1 VKISDFLAGIS
12 DHDLK
17 RKRELAEQL
26 VRLETDYPGSIRLR
40 ANPSRLPL
48 ALDLLSQLGF
58 KKPLFTSKE
67 QFVIDCFLSHIPACD
82 LLLTYCA
89 LVGPKDPQDRLQL
102 WNGRGDYKGSL
113 RILPHFQYGDPL
125 FFVINIAPVFL
136 SAIDSERFFCDLLEP
151 NRTVKKEMQDKL
163 EAEVRDAFAK
173 NPPPKI

>member
-12 DHDLK
+12 DDDLK
-17 RKRELAEQL
+17 RKRVLAEQL

-40 ANPSRLPL
+40 ANPSKLPL

-67 QFVIDCFLSHIPACD
+67 QFVVDCFLSHISSCD

-89 LVGPKDPQDRLQL
+89 LVGPKDPQDRLHL
-102 WNGRGDYKGSL
+102 WNGRGYYKGWL
-113 RILPHFQYGDPL
+113 RILPHFQYDDPL

-136 SAIDSERFFCDLLEP
+136 SPIDSERFFCDLLEP
-151 NRTVKKEMQDKL
+151 NRTVEKEMQDEL
-163 EAEVRDAFAK
+163 EVKVREAFVK
-173 NPPPKI
+173 NPPPKV